1 MRRREEV
8 AAGPERGTAAGE
20 DRAEDRAGPVPGRV
34 VEPAATHQTGAGAPR
49 ASGAQALDQG
59 NRGGDGFHPIAE
71 VWPLLP
77 EPELQELAD
86 DIKANGL
93 HNPIWRHRDGRII
106 DGRNRWLACRRAGI
120 DCPSRSYEGQD
131 GAELIAF
138 VVSLND
144 KRRHLTV
151 DQRAAIAAE
160 IANLGHGQKKAD
172 TAAAVS
178 QPEAARLMGVSVD
191 SVQRARAVKR
201 ADPELHAKV
210 KRGEIKAGRAR
221 AEVAR
226 KQGKVAAPAKKAK
239 TRVSP
244 AAPPAKDPVAP
255 ALLGSAR
262 PTGARNKSGLDLLGE
277 ITSLQKGRDGGA
289 IERSRE
295 LASLDRFSARALE
308 LLDSIIAAEKQ
319 FLQGLENLRERMS
332 LEMAEARP

>member
-1 MRRREEV
+1 MAGEDGV
-8 AAGPERGTAAGE
+8 AAGPGKGAAAGE
-20 DRAEDRAGPVPGRV
+20 DRAKDSAALRAGKGVDC
-34 VEPAATHQTGAGAPR
+34 GAP
-49 ASGAQALDQG
+49 GE
-59 NRGGDGFHPIAE
+59 RGDAAEFHPIAE
-71 VWPLLP
+71 VWPLLH

-86 DIKANGL
+86 DVKANGL
-93 HNPIWRHRDGRII
+93 HNPIWRHRDGRIL
-106 DGRNRWLACRRAGI
+106 DGRNRWLACRRAGV
-120 DCPSRSYEGQD
+120 DCPSNTYEGQD

-144 KRRHLTV
+144 KRRHLTT

-172 TAAAVS
+172 AAAAVS

-191 SVQRARAVKR
+191 SVQRAQAVRR

-239 TRVSP
+239 TRASP

-277 ITSLQKGRDGGA
+277 ITSLQKGRDGG
-289 IERSRE
+289 
-295 LASLDRFSARALE
+295 
-308 LLDSIIAAEKQ
+308 Q
-319 FLQGLENLRERMS
+319 
-332 LEMAEARP
+332 